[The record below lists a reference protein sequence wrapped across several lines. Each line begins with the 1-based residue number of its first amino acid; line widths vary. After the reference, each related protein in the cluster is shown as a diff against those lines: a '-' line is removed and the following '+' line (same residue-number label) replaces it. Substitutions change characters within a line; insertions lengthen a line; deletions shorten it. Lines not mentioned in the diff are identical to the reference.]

1 MCRERNDVGLGLE
14 YTQGAET
21 KMKMIDL
28 LDLDIRS
35 DVEAAASVLAA
46 QEPLLTGGVRP
57 QLVRSLRALQ
67 RRLREAANTRYLR
80 HRTLRAHIL
89 PLTNAT
95 FSRAGDRCLTGSY
108 DRTCKLWDVHAGGEL
123 RTFEGHRNVVKHVL
137 TGSFDKTARVWNA
150 QTGECLQTLWGHSAE
165 VVSAKFDPTN
175 QLVATASMDNTA
187 RLYNTVSGQELGTLR
202 GHTGEVVVLHFN
214 SAGDTL
220 LTGSFD
226 GTLALWDTRT
236 NHLVASCSLDRT
248 ARVWDPRQMKS
259 LATITGHEE
268 EDVSFDYSG
277 RRLATCSTDC
287 TARVWDVAENF
298 DLVALMEG
306 HRDEICKVP
315 SSSPR
320 VCFSPGGSQLLT
332 ASQDRTARLWTV
344 ETGTCVQ
351 VLEGHRDD
359 LFFCSFSYNGDVLLT
374 ASKDNTCR
382 VWQRDDHQGG
392 LLRLAI
398 DNEDLAGDQDVLDD
412 NVGD

>member
-1 MCRERNDVGLGLE
+1 MRALRVGL
-14 YTQGAET
+14 TRVSQAPC
-21 KMKMIDL
+21 
-28 LDLDIRS
+28 S
-35 DVEAAASVLAA
+35 DNLPNEHAKN
-46 QEPLLTGGVRP
+46 
-57 QLVRSLRALQ
+57 LRAL
-67 RRLREAANTRYLR
+67 RTIPFHSLRLRR
-80 HRTLRAHIL
+80 I
-89 PLTNAT
+89 
-95 FSRAGDRCLTGSY
+95 G
-108 DRTCKLWDVHAGGEL
+108 
-123 RTFEGHRNVVKHVL
+123 VL
-137 TGSFDKTARVWNA
+137 TGHREEISNCQFNFD
-150 QTGECLQTLWGHSAE
+150 CS
-165 VVSAKFDPTN
+165 
-175 QLVATASMDNTA
+175 
-187 RLYNTVSGQELGTLR
+187 
-202 GHTGEVVVLHFN
+202 
-214 SAGDTL
+214 
-220 LTGSFD
+220 
-226 GTLALWDTRT
+226 
-236 NHLVASCSLDRT
+236 LVASCSLDRT

-268 EDVSFDYSG
+268 ELQDVSFDYSG

-306 HRDEICKVP
+306 HRDEICK
-315 SSSPR
+315 